1 MDSALSPQLK
11 ALCEQASHEYDPGK
25 LLELT
30 KQITDLLEQQNRD
43 RELEVNG
50 ALPKSGTA

>member
-1 MDSALSPQLK
+1 MDFALSPQLK

-30 KQITDLLEQQNRD
+30 KQITDLLEQQIG
-43 RELEVNG
+43 VNG
-50 ALPKSGTA
+50 SLPKSDTA